1 MTTLVSSKPIM
12 VTYGTKRG
20 PIIPPSPSATSLTPT
35 SRQGNLNPA
44 PVIERIDDDTPNPV
58 IYKPLIPH
66 QYRTKIYSYKPNPN
80 LIFGTPIDQKYT
92 PNYIKYNIYKK
103 KEAKSLGLDYR
114 GPHVFVKQDYE
125 DNYYKEQQNLLRRN
139 FNYQE
144 PTTREINLQKT
155 TQQGNIVPEIG
166 IVYSSGLRYYVPQI
180 VPDNQ
185 ENSVYHPNDWKYVTT
200 RN

>member
-1 MTTLVSSKPIM
+1 M
-12 VTYGTKRG
+12 VTFGTNRG
-20 PIIPPSPSATSLTPT
+20 PIVPPTKTTSIPSTA
-35 SRQGNLNPA
+35 RQRSLNPA
-44 PVIERIDDDTPNPV
+44 PVIERIDDDTPNP
-58 IYKPLIPH
+58 IHYRPLIPH

-92 PNYIKYNIYKK
+92 PNFAKYNIYKK
-103 KEAKSLGLDYR
+103 KQAKALGLDYR
-114 GPHVFVKQDYE
+114 GPHVFDRQAYE

-144 PTTREINLQKT
+144 PTRQELNLQT
-155 TQQGNIVPEIG
+155 PQQNNYNYHGKSVPEIG

-180 VPDNQ
+180 VPDNE
-185 ENSVYHPNDWKYVTT
+185 ENSVYNRNEWKYVT